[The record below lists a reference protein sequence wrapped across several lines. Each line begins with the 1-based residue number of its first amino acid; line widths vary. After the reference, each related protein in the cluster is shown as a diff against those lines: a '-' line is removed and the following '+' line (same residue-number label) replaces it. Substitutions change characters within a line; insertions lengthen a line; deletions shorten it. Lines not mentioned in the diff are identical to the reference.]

1 MNGTNSCSASGKQ
14 AKSGVLRESLQRKE
28 REKDE
33 FLALLAHELRNPL
46 NAILGW
52 LAILRTGREDE
63 RLLAKGLKTIE
74 RSARSQDRLIEDVF
88 DLSRISSGN
97 LRLNAEPM
105 LLNEAVAQAIE
116 SIRPA
121 AQIKNISLETAA
133 STESILILGDS
144 DRIKQAIINILS
156 NAVKF
161 TGENGRVLVT
171 LICSDSIARIVI
183 KDNGRG
189 VSSEFYRASST
200 GIPKSTRARCAV
212 DRD

>member
-1 MNGTNSCSASGKQ
+1 MNGTNSCSASGKHGEKRSCFASRSSVRN
-14 AKSGVLRESLQRKE
+14 AKKMSL
-28 REKDE
+28 
-33 FLALLAHELRNPL
+33 FALLAHELRNPL

-88 DLSRISSGN
+88 DLSRTSSGN

-161 TGENGRVLVT
+161 TGEDGRVLVT
-171 LICSDSIARIVI
+171 VICSDSIAGIVI

-189 VSSEFYRASST
+189 VSSEFLPRIFDRYSQVDKSSMR
-200 GIPKSTRARCAV
+200 G
-212 DRD
+212 